1 MVNNTTKMLELAS
14 HPKSIKEV
22 ESFVEELAR
31 KLELERQKHGD
42 ILTSLTEAVNNAIRH
57 GNCNDARKKVKIKL
71 RRSEREIT
79 FRVSDEG
86 CGFDYHSLPD
96 PTKPENLC
104 KLGGRGVFLM
114 CQLTDRIA
122 FVNGGRTVE
131 MRFRL

>member
-1 MVNNTTKMLELAS
+1 MVNNVIMMLELAS
-14 HPKSIKEV
+14 HPGSIKEV
-22 ESFVEELAR
+22 ESFVAELAR

-71 RRSEREIT
+71 RQSERELT